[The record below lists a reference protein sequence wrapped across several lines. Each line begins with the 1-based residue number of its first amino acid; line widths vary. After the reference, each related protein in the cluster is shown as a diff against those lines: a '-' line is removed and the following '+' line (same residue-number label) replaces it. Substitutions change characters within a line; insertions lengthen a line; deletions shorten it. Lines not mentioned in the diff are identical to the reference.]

1 MQEPILFNRSI
12 KDNIKY
18 GNFDATDEQVY
29 KAALIANAVEFI
41 ESSSKEALT
50 KQQRIDKINKDLN
63 DKLQTLMYNYPEI
76 YSLKDN
82 EWETKQKDL
91 ILNVLRYSDGVV
103 LELIEAK
110 IDLFKE
116 MINEYGNKDGTKWD
130 DIIIRL
136 EWHQDYE
143 NMVLKYNEYVTMIA
157 ILDKAK

>member
-1 MQEPILFNRSI
+1 
-12 KDNIKY
+12 
-18 GNFDATDEQVY
+18 
-29 KAALIANAVEFI
+29 
-41 ESSSKEALT
+41 
-50 KQQRIDKINKDLN
+50 
-63 DKLQTLMYNYPEI
+63 MYDYPEI

-91 ILNVLRYSDGVV
+91 ILNVLRYSDEVV

-110 IDLFKE
+110 IDQFKE

-136 EWHQDYE
+136 EWHQDYQ